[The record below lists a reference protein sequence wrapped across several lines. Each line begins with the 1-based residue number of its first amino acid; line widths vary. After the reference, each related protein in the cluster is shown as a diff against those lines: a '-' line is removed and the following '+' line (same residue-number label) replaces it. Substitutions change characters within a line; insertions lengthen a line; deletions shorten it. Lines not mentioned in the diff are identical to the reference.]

1 MPSEDELEEI
11 ANAIEEKTGKTLED
25 KSLSGILAQIA
36 NQDFNVIVARA
47 SYDHVNMDMLV
58 CAKLVNAVMRSTIF
72 DVIIK
77 VEKGTGFDYSRIF
90 SVTDEFETQGQIDVD
105 ASSVTFEL
113 IHTATQYEGLAVIQE
128 KVGDFNEEP
137 ALSTYQYNG
146 GVYLKD
152 EGYGN
157 FIAVDNHAVSVVSD
171 DSDII
176 TEFNISD
183 VVFDSSVDVINVS
196 EEDLQKLVGLQ
207 LI

>member
-1 MPSEDELEEI
+1 MP
-11 ANAIEEKTGKTLED
+11 
-25 KSLSGILAQIA
+25 QIA

-47 SYDHVNMDMLV
+47 SYDHVSMDMLV

-77 VEKGTGFDYSRIF
+77 VEKATGFDYSRIVG
-90 SVTDEFETQGQIDVD
+90 VTDKFESQGQIDVD
-105 ASSVTFEL
+105 ASSVTFKL

-137 ALSTYQYNG
+137 GLSTHQYNG
-146 GVYLKD
+146 GVYFNE

-157 FIAVDNHAVSVVSD
+157 FIAVDNHAVNVVYD
-171 DSDII
+171 DNDII
-176 TEFNISD
+176 TELNISD
-183 VVFDSSVDVINVS
+183 IVFDSTARVINIS

-207 LI
+207 LM